1 MFIFDVDFTILTIGG
16 QNLSLIELLSTVSGL
31 SCVFLATRGK
41 VANFW
46 VGYLYNIFLFI
57 MFAQK
62 HLYSSMMLQPISLAI
77 NFFGHYRWTHPKED
91 EKDKRQELK
100 VTLLTNRERVAILCI
115 IAAFTLLWG
124 LFLQNV
130 HTFIT
135 AFPQARQ
142 PSLDAFVTSF
152 ILLAQYLS
160 AQKKLD
166 CWGAWL
172 VVNIMNSVLYISAGL
187 VFMPLVCLGYLIL
200 AAFGFTM
207 WRKKMKEERA

>member
-1 MFIFDVDFTILTIGG
+1 MFIFDTDFTLFTVAG
-16 QNLSLIELLSTVSGL
+16 QSLSLIELLSTLSGL
-31 SCVFLATRGK
+31 FCVFLATRGK

-46 VGYLYNIFLFI
+46 IGYLYNIFLFI

-77 NFFGHYRWTHPKED
+77 NLFGHYRWTHPKEG
-91 EKDKRQELK
+91 EKDKKEQLRI
-100 VTLLTNRERVAILCI
+100 TLLTKRQRGVILLV
-115 IAAFTLLWG
+115 IAAFTLIWG
-124 LFLQNV
+124 LFLRNI
-130 HTFIT
+130 HSFIPE
-135 AFPQARQ
+135 FPQARQ
-142 PSLDAFVTSF
+142 PYLDAFVTSF

-172 VVNIMNSVLYISAGL
+172 VVNITNSVLYISAGL

-200 AAFGFTM
+200 AFLGFSM
-207 WRKKMKEERA
+207 WRKKMKEETV

>member
-1 MFIFDVDFTILTIGG
+1 MQASPPAAPVR
-16 QNLSLIELLSTVSGL
+16 E
-31 SCVFLATRGK
+31 
-41 VANFW
+41 
-46 VGYLYNIFLFI
+46 
-57 MFAQK
+57 
-62 HLYSSMMLQPISLAI
+62 QP
-77 NFFGHYRWTHPKED
+77 HPKED
-91 EKDKRQELK
+91 EKDKRQELR

-142 PSLDAFVTSF
+142 PYLDAFVTSF

>member
-1 MFIFDVDFTILTIGG
+1 ME
-16 QNLSLIELLSTVSGL
+16 N
-31 SCVFLATRGK
+31 
-41 VANFW
+41 
-46 VGYLYNIFLFI
+46 
-57 MFAQK
+57 
-62 HLYSSMMLQPISLAI
+62 
-77 NFFGHYRWTHPKED
+77 
-91 EKDKRQELK
+91 EKDRKQQLK
-100 VTLLTNRERVAILCI
+100 VTLLTNRQRVVILCI

-130 HTFIT
+130 HNFIPE
-135 AFPQARQ
+135 FPQARQ
-142 PSLDAFVTSF
+142 PYLDAFVTSF